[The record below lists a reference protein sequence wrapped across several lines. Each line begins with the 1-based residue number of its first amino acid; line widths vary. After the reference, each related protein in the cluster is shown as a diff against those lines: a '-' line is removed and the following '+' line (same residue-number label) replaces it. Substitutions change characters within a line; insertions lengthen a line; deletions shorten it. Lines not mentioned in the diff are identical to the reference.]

1 MTQLTATATV
11 HEDASELAAAVA
23 SRLLARLEEA
33 QAAGRVPHV
42 ALTGGSIADE
52 IHREVARR
60 APDSSVDWGRVEFWW
75 GDERFVSS
83 DSADRNAL
91 QAREAMLDAL
101 GVDPL
106 RVHEAPGSDLV
117 DDVQAAARA
126 YARELH
132 EHGAEE
138 FELVMLGLGPD
149 GHIASLFPGHPGLEA
164 RDAVTVAVSSS
175 PKPPPERVSLTL
187 EALNRSRAVWFV
199 VSGDQKAAA
208 VADALAPGPARPS
221 SAHGTRH
228 PAREVAGRVETVWFL
243 DRAAA
248 SQL

>member
-1 MTQLTATATV
+1 MTQLTGNATV
-11 HEDASELAAAVA
+11 HEDAAELAAAVA

-33 QAAGRVPHV
+33 QGAGRVPHV

-60 APDSSVDWGRVEFWW
+60 APDSSVDWQRVELWF

-83 DSADRNAL
+83 RSSDRNAL
-91 QAREAMLDAL
+91 QAREAMIDAL
-101 GVDPL
+101 GVPPE
-106 RVHEAPGSDLV
+106 RVHEAPGSDQV
-117 DDVQAAARA
+117 DDVQASALA
-126 YARELH
+126 YAQALH
-132 EHGAEE
+132 EHGADE

-149 GHIASLFPGHPGLEA
+149 GHVASLFPGHPGLEA
-164 RDAVTVAVSSS
+164 HDAVTVAVTDS

-199 VSGDQKAAA
+199 VSGDQKAGA
-208 VADALAPGPARPS
+208 VADALAPGPARPTS
-221 SAHGTRH
+221 PQSTRH

-243 DRAAA
+243 DQAAA